1 MIRSQKYD
9 NLLEGSLERFV
20 YSSDDTGFVVARLKA
35 KNEPKLITITGTLA
49 GANIGDYLKMKGKWE
64 IHPEYGQQ
72 FKVVSYEAEQPA
84 TVEGIIKYLSNSLIK
99 GIGPKTAER
108 IVAHWGEKSLDIIEN
123 DPDRLKEIEGIGK
136 HKRELIKKGWREQKA
151 VKNLMLFLHRYG
163 VNVRI
168 AHKLF
173 KEYGDQAFQ
182 VISSNPY
189 KLAADIYGI
198 GFKTADSIAL
208 KLGLEPV
215 SAQRIEAAIIFLL
228 ADAAEEGHCFVPTT
242 KMIIDCSKL
251 LDVSQEEHPRSIVHT
266 IERQIDKL
274 AAGNKIIIVT
284 DESAAGNTQYD
295 PDDLI
300 SVKEFYNSIIYHPF
314 YYHAE
319 NNSAQKLAALEKN
332 SAQCLACFQK
342 VDWQKAFNWL
352 ETKTVDKNIH
362 YSEEQKNA
370 IIKCLTNKV
379 TVLTGGPGTGKSTVT
394 EGIVKL
400 ARAKK
405 KKVLLA
411 APTGRAAKRLSE
423 VTRAPAQT
431 IHRLLEFSW
440 QNGLEFRRNND
451 NPLEA
456 DLIIIDEVSM
466 LDIMLLNHL
475 LKAVRT
481 DSHLVLIGDVD
492 QLPSVGPGYVLKDL
506 ISSNRVPV
514 IKLNKIFRQSSDS
527 HIITNAHRIKVGN
540 MPVFSYRKGD
550 FFFFGADSPEKSAEL
565 VVRLVTEKIP
575 GSFGY
580 SADNDIQV
588 LAPMHKGV
596 VGISELNRMLQQKL
610 NPSKGGEELTL
621 AAKTYRKGDRVI
633 QLRNNYEKEVF
644 NGDFGRITGID
655 REKQTMIIE
664 FENSSVS
671 KASLPVEYDFSD
683 LDQITHSYAISIH
696 KSQGSEF
703 PVVVLPLNTQH
714 FIMLQRNLLY
724 TAVTRAKKLVVIVGN
739 KKAIDIALRNDKST
753 HRNTRLASVIQ
764 NIKE

>member
-1 MIRSQKYD
+1 MIRSRKFD
-9 NLLEGSLERFV
+9 NELEGSLERIV
-20 YSSDDTGFVVARLKA
+20 YSSDDTGFVVGRLKVE
-35 KNEPKLITITGTLA
+35 NEQELTTITGTLA
-49 GANIGDYLKMKGKWE
+49 GANIGDYLKIKGRWE

-72 FKVVSYEAEQPA
+72 FKVSSYEAEQPA
-84 TVEGIIKYLSNSLIK
+84 TVEGIEKYLSNSLIK
-99 GIGPKTAER
+99 GIGPKTAKK
-108 IVAHWGEKSLDIIEN
+108 IVAQWGEKSLDIIEN
-123 DPDRLKEIEGIGK
+123 QPDRLKEIEGIGK
-136 HKRELIKKGWREQKA
+136 HKRELIKTGWKEQRA
-151 VKNLMLFLHRYG
+151 VKNLMLFLHKHG

-215 SAQRIEAAIIFLL
+215 SPQRIEAAIIFLL

-242 KMIIDCSKL
+242 KIIIDCSKL
-251 LDVSQEEHPRSIVHT
+251 LEISQEDYPRNIVHT
-266 IERQIDKL
+266 IERQIDQM
-274 AAGNKIIIVT
+274 AARDKIIIVT
-284 DESAAGNTQYD
+284 DESAAKNTQYD
-295 PDDLI
+295 PEELI
-300 SVKEFYNSIIYHPF
+300 SVKDFYNSIVYHPF

-319 NNSAQKLAALEKN
+319 NSSAKKLSQIENS
-332 SAQCLACFQK
+332 SAQCLACFKQ
-342 VDWQKAFNWL
+342 VDWQKAFDWL
-352 ETKTVDKNIH
+352 EKKTANNKIH

-379 TVLTGGPGTGKSTVT
+379 TVLTGGPGTGKSTIT
-394 EGIVKL
+394 EGLVKL
-400 ARAKK
+400 VRAKR

-423 VTRAPAQT
+423 VTQTPAQT
-431 IHRLLEFSW
+431 IHRMLEFSW
-440 QNGLEFRRNND
+440 QNGLEFRRSSE

-456 DLIIIDEVSM
+456 DMIIIDEVSM
-466 LDIMLLNHL
+466 LDILMFNHL

-481 DSHLVLIGDVD
+481 DSHLILIGDVD

-506 ISSNRVPV
+506 IISATIPV
-514 IKLNKIFRQSSDS
+514 IKLNKIFRQSHDS
-527 HIITNAHRIKVGN
+527 HIITNAHRIKAGS
-540 MPVFSYRKGD
+540 MPVFSQGKGD
-550 FFFFGADSPEKSAEL
+550 FFFFGANSPEKSAEM
-565 VVRLVTEKIP
+565 VVELVTDKIP
-575 GSFGY
+575 NRFGY
-580 SADNDIQV
+580 STDNDIQV

-596 VGISELNRMLQQKL
+596 VGIGELNRMLQDAL
-610 NPSKGGEELTL
+610 NPPKTNEELTL
-621 AAKTYRKGDRVI
+621 ASKTYRTGDRVI

-644 NGDFGRITGID
+644 NGDFGRISEID

-664 FENSSVS
+664 FENSSMS
-671 KASLPVEYDFSD
+671 KQSLPVEYDFPD

-703 PVVVLPLNTQH
+703 PVVVLLLNTQH

-724 TAVTRAKKLVVIVGN
+724 TAVTRAKKMVVIVGN
-739 KKAIDIALRNDKST
+739 KKAVDIALRNDKST

-764 NIKE
+764 NISK